1 MAAFVLVPSP
11 PLPRFARRHWK
22 SQGKRPTSMS
32 AVSHGGRENRKKRG
46 TELSNCEQAANIAL
60 RQCLN
65 DLTVVSDDEVNQC
78 LLYADELRH
87 RCEVS
92 VLPIRSTMHR
102 DAIILTRRVLAVQI
116 DGVARAAA
124 HLDVEQN
131 ESVHKTVEE
140 DMDEPGED
148 EPGVK
153 GADSPEEEHMRA
165 RIFVSTAKGIMI
177 EPMDD

>member
-87 RCEVS
+87 RCE
-92 VLPIRSTMHR
+92 
-102 DAIILTRRVLAVQI
+102 I